1 MASSFGQYTSG
12 IEPVRGIAEAG
23 GRAAEMQLRGWEN
36 LGNSL
41 AQGIQKYSDL
51 TAESAMIDQKTKA
64 LGSQIQQFSSI
75 FKGNPEYDKF
85 ADLLAEQAKILANI
99 PSMGLGAK
107 RGAYNGAEVA
117 FSQIGTQLQM
127 FTAMKD
133 MNEQRAY
140 AESQRQENNPTKEI
154 VDKIIPMA
162 LSNFDYKN
170 KSYTANELEF
180 TKGLDALKAQGV
192 QIDVPA
198 KLEEYRTRVAEAAG
212 TLPDKASGMAIL
224 DQVNAA
230 RKIDT
235 ATSPDVE
242 GYSEAEQRLATPA
255 YSPQKTSGATST
267 TPELQYK
274 LAEQSAELKN
284 KANAVKPVL
293 MDKLNSTIE
302 QIKKEVAA
310 GMTPVEFE
318 RNLGRFEKG
327 IIGDLDKT
335 APTTIGSAFSGD
347 REKLLQNWYQT
358 TSEGQAVAEI
368 LPLWKDA
375 VQQVRAGIGSSGSGD
390 ITGRLSGQIKLI
402 GGEGFKSIKEL
413 ASLTPALPSEFIA
426 GYQRPTS
433 EITNPDARINAIS
446 GLDKVQS
453 TLNVKKESLPTTE
466 KVTPES
472 VLSNQGLDATAPA
485 QLKLKPIDVTV
496 PTEVP
501 IAPEVRNQ
509 KAIDFMTQRLGY
521 KDKNG
526 NLVTPA
532 SVSKLFSQSNQ
543 PTSVYTPEGDR
554 IIRYT
559 DPNTGKTETHF
570 VAAKEQKS
578 TSESI
583 FGVQDLKTGQLGY
596 EKPIRSL
603 DVAIRGKFVGGDDKA
618 MKFKELL
625 AKSAMVVDAMEQV
638 KRIAKEHPVK
648 TKLPWTDATVDVVS
662 YQSKAIALMKEIL
675 ALDRLSDKDVQIIME
690 RIPQNDSWRRTA
702 SQTAIQADNVVNDIY
717 AMLNNLG
724 DAYKLD
730 IVTPSKAGGSL
741 KGGARK
747 SFIAGQ
753 SSQK

>member
-12 IEPVRGIAEAG
+12 IQPIQGISEAG
-23 GRAAEMQLRGWEN
+23 ARIGATYERGMSA
-36 LGNSL
+36 LGEGL
-41 AQGIQKYSDL
+41 AKGIDTYYKA
-51 TAESAMIDQKTKA
+51 TAESAMIDQKAQA
-64 LGSQIQQFSSI
+64 LGNQLMQFESI
-75 FKGNPEYDKF
+75 FGQNPEYDKF
-85 ADLLAEQAKILANI
+85 GQLLKQQAETIAKIPEMSLAK
-99 PSMGLGAK
+99 K
-107 RGAYNGAEVA
+107 RGALNGAEVA

-198 KLEEYRTRVAEAAG
+198 KLEEYRTRVSEAAG

-302 QIKKEVAA
+302 QIKKEIAA
-310 GMTPVEFE
+310 GMTPIQFE
-318 RNLGRFEKG
+318 KNLGRFEKG

-375 VQQVRAGIGSSGSGD
+375 VQQVRAGIDSSGSGN
-390 ITGRLSGQIKLI
+390 ITGRFTGQTRLK
-402 GGEGFKSIKEL
+402 GGEGWKSIKEL
-413 ASLTPALPSEFIA
+413 AEMTPALPSEHIG
-426 GYQRPTS
+426 GYQELVS
-433 EITNPDARINAIS
+433 KISNPDARISAIS
-446 GLDKVQS
+446 GLDKIQS
-453 TLNVKKESLPTTE
+453 TLNSKKEALPTTE

-472 VLSNQGLDATAPA
+472 VLSNQGLDATALA

-521 KDKNG
+521 RDSSG

-532 SVSKLFSQSNQ
+532 SVSKLFSQNNQ
-543 PTSVYTPEGDR
+543 PKSVYTAEGDR
-554 IIRYT
+554 IITYT
-559 DPNTGKTETHF
+559 NSEGKTVEHF
-570 VAAKEQKS
+570 VPAKEQKS
-578 TSESI
+578 TTESI
-583 FGVQDLKTGQLGY
+583 FGVQDPKTGELGY